1 MARLTL
7 SVAATVRGSRE
18 RSPSISLPAS
28 PAIDDPEEVESRAVL
43 PDRRRAARPAQRR
56 RPAQQTSPVYDAAFA
71 EAYQAYYAKVFA
83 FVYSRVGSV
92 ELAKDLTAEIFE
104 KAYTKGHSLRQPR
117 AYAAWL
123 FAIAKNTVTG
133 HYRQRQREFDVADR
147 VKESLALADGPPD
160 PERRVI
166 DGERF
171 GNLMRYVCALSP
183 RDQELLSLRFD
194 AELTTE
200 EIARVMGMEAVNV
213 RVSIYRALARLRDHI
228 RDEPI

>member
-1 MARLTL
+1 M

-18 RSPSISLPAS
+18 RSPSIPHPPS
-28 PAIDDPEEVESRAVL
+28 PVIDDYEEVESRAVL
-43 PDRRRAARPAQRR
+43 PDRRGAARLALRR

-83 FVYSRVGSV
+83 FVHSRVGSA

-123 FAIAKNTVTG
+123 FTIAKNEITS
-133 HYRQRQREFDVADR
+133 HYRRRQREGRSVDR
-147 VKESLALADGPPD
+147 MKESLWLADRPQD
-160 PERRVI
+160 PESRVI
-166 DGERF
+166 ESERV
-171 GNLMRYVCALSP
+171 GHLMRHLRTLSP

-194 AELTTE
+194 AELTSD
-200 EIARVMGMEAVNV
+200 EIARVMGIKAMNV
-213 RVSIYRALARLRDHI
+213 RVSMHRALARLRD
-228 RDEPI
+228 RMRAEPI